1 MFDFPTFIQVPL
13 AEWVDAAV
21 NWLLTSWSP
30 FFGTI
35 SRSTSY
41 VLGYIERFLLWMPW
55 WAVVGLVGLAAWRAT
70 RLWWTG
76 LLMAAFLVL
85 IGAFNYWELTMI
97 TMAVVIA
104 AVIISLLLGIP
115 IGIIMAR
122 VKFVEAILSPVLNVM
137 HKIPSFIFLIV
148 ALMFFGLGKA
158 PAVIA
163 TVIYA
168 APPVIRLTNAGIRQA
183 PEGVIEAAQAFG
195 SSRTQILFEIQ
206 WPLAVPSILVGIN
219 QTAMMALALVI
230 IASLIGAGGLGQEIL
245 LAIDGKEAGRGFGA
259 ALSIL
264 LLVIIID
271 RITYALAARQQHTV
285 KT

>member
-1 MFDFPTFIQVPL
+1 MFDFPAFIQVPL

-21 NWLLTSWSP
+21 NWLLTNWSP

-55 WAVVGLVGLAAWRAT
+55 WAVVVLVGLAAWRAT

>member
-21 NWLLTSWSP
+21 NWLLTNWSP

-245 LAIDGKEAGRGFGA
+245 LAIDGREAGRGFGA

-271 RITYALAARQQHTV
+271 RITYALAARQQRAV
-285 KT
+285 KV

>member
-1 MFDFPTFIQVPL
+1 MFDFPAFIQVPL

-21 NWLLTSWSP
+21 KWLLTSWSP
-30 FFGTI
+30 FFDTT
-35 SRSTSY
+35 SRSTLY

-55 WAVVGLVGLAAWRAT
+55 WAVVVLVGLAAWRAT

-76 LLMAAFLVL
+76 LLVAAFLVL

-104 AVIISLLLGIP
+104 AVIIALLLGIP

-122 VKFVEAILSPVLNVM
+122 IRFVEAILSPVLNFM
-137 HKIPSFIFLIV
+137 HKIPSFIFLIL

-245 LAIDGKEAGRGFGA
+245 LAIDGREAGRGFGA
-259 ALSIL
+259 GLSIL

-271 RITYALAARQQHTV
+271 RITYALAARQQHAV

>member
-21 NWLLTSWSP
+21 NWLLTNWSP

-35 SRSTSY
+35 SRSTLY

-55 WAVVGLVGLAAWRAT
+55 WAVVLSVGLAAWRAT

-245 LAIDGKEAGRGFGA
+245 LAIDGREAGRGFGA

-271 RITYALAARQQHTV
+271 RITYALAARQQRAV
-285 KT
+285 KV